1 MRTDRLRVALI
12 ALLFVAAVLSAVG
25 HKTHTGWV
33 VWLAYAAFLA
43 AVFLFVEARRRL
55 ARRRRAGLRFDREAD
70 TRETGTRPDE

>member
-12 ALLFVAAVLSAVG
+12 ALLFAAAVLSAVG
-25 HKTHTGWV
+25 HKTNTGWV

-55 ARRRRAGLRFDREAD
+55 ARRRRVGSFDREAN